1 MNHYIR
7 QCQVLKESATK
18 IREVRSQFFTTV
30 LKVAVSW
37 ETKVYD
43 FSQLIFGHSHKMETT
58 MDEFS
63 KFDRNVVY

>member
-1 MNHYIR
+1 M
-7 QCQVLKESATK
+7 
-18 IREVRSQFFTTV
+18 

-37 ETKVYD
+37 ETKVDD